1 MKLRSIQ
8 TNEEYQSSKLKYDF
22 KAQAQV
28 LKIHKKSMRLMKKQ
42 YLKSRNKN
50 FKPNIMFSICF
61 FKNIKH
67 MRLCNST

>member
-1 MKLRSIQ
+1 
-8 TNEEYQSSKLKYDF
+8 
-22 KAQAQV
+22 
-28 LKIHKKSMRLMKKQ
+28 MKKQ